1 MNVSVVA
8 RNIGIALL
16 FNAMFMF
23 LSAAVSVVYD
33 FDSAFSPLLLS
44 GVITFTTGLFPLIFV
59 RSHEEIHI
67 KEGFTIIVLSWILSC
82 LFGMLPYVLWGGEFS
97 LINAW
102 FESVS
107 GYTTTGGTILQDIEA
122 LPKSLLFW
130 RSSTH
135 FIGGIGVVVFMLLI
149 LPMVSTFKMR
159 LTKLEMTSLSKE
171 NYRFRTK
178 QAIKVISS
186 VFVGLT
192 IFAALAFFLAGM
204 SIFDAVNHAFSVVTT
219 GGFST
224 KNASI
229 GAYDSWLIE
238 FVAVVFMLLG
248 GMHFGLIY
256 STFAERSLKLFR
268 SPITKFYLGTV
279 AVATVLV
286 SLDLFVHGVE
296 GSFWK
301 NIWNSLFNVVSFIS
315 TTGFATVD
323 TSVWPSLSILLLIF
337 LSIQCACSG
346 STTGGLKSDRVYIFW
361 KSFRVQLRMQM
372 HPNAVIPV
380 RVGNSIVENSMVSA
394 VNLYIAVYFL
404 FMFIGAALLSVM
416 GVDFLDAF
424 SASVA
429 NLGNVGPGFGSVGSL
444 ENYSE
449 IPVMGKFILA
459 LQMLFGR
466 LEIYSLI
473 IMCSIWKWR

>member
-1 MNVSVVA
+1 MNISVVA
-8 RNIGIALL
+8 RNIGIAML

-23 LSAAVSVVYD
+23 LSAGVSVIYD

-59 RSHEEIHI
+59 RKHEEIHI
-67 KEGFTIIVLSWILSC
+67 KEGFTIIVLAWILSC

-107 GYTTTGGTILQDIEA
+107 GYTTTGGTIMQDIEA
-122 LPKSLLFW
+122 LPKSLIFW

-159 LTKLEMTSLSKE
+159 LSKLEMTSLSKE

-178 QAIKVISS
+178 EAIRVIST

-192 IFAALAFFLAGM
+192 IASAASFMLAGM
-204 SIFDAVNHAFSVVTT
+204 DWFDAINHAFSVAAT

-224 KNASI
+224 RNASI
-229 GAYDSWLIE
+229 GAFDSFAVE
-238 FVAVVFMLLG
+238 FVAVIFMLLG
-248 GMHFGLIY
+248 GLHFGLMY
-256 STFAERSLKLFR
+256 ATFVERSLKLFK
-268 SPITKFYLGTV
+268 SPVTKFYLATV
-279 AVATVLV
+279 GVATILV
-286 SLDLFVHGVE
+286 STDLFVHGS
-296 GSFWK
+296 GNGFWK
-301 NIWNSLFNVVSFIS
+301 TIWDSLFSVVSFIS

-323 TSVWPSLSILLLIF
+323 NSVWPSLSILILIF

-346 STTGGLKSDRVYIFW
+346 STSGGLKSDRVLIFW
-361 KSFRVQLRMQM
+361 RSFKVQLRKQM
-372 HPNAVIPV
+372 HPSAVVPV
-380 RVGNSIVENSMVSA
+380 RIGSTVVENSLVSA
-394 VNLYIAVYFL
+394 VNLYIIVYFL
-404 FMFIGAALLSVM
+404 FMFIGAALLCMM
-416 GVDFLDAF
+416 GVDFMDAF
-424 SASVA
+424 SASIS

-444 ENYSE
+444 DNFSQ

-466 LEIYSLI
+466 LEIYSLV
-473 IMCSIWKWR
+473 IMLTIWKWR